1 MRFVI
6 DEGRREVNKEYSN
19 IGAIQVEKGIV
30 EKSQDSVISSSVGFV
45 PNLEWAKVFIG
56 EGQQASK
63 NQLIKI
69 FHFNGD
75 QRNRAVI
82 I

>member
-1 MRFVI
+1 MDSV
-6 DEGRREVNKEYSN
+6 EGRREVSKEYAN
-19 IGAIQVEKGIV
+19 IGTTFIQVKKGIV

-45 PNLEWAKVFIG
+45 RKLEWVKVFIG
-56 EGQQASK
+56 AGQQASK
-63 NQLIKI
+63 NQLFKT
-69 FHFNGD
+69 FHYYGG

>member
-1 MRFVI
+1 M
-6 DEGRREVNKEYSN
+6 DSAEGRREINKEYAN
-19 IGAIQVEKGIV
+19 IGTSFIQVKKSIV
-30 EKSQDSVISSSVGFV
+30 EKSQDSVISSSVGSLRK
-45 PNLEWAKVFIG
+45 LEWVKVFIG

-63 NQLIKI
+63 NQLFKT
-69 FHFNGD
+69 FHYYGG